1 MLGDQIYEGK
11 GKITGTRV
19 LDVDGPKIE
28 NSYMVQSKLKGIE
41 VTETGTFT
49 ATMRSDGVQYGEDK
63 ALIMAQDGSGGTMM
77 AHGIGRQ
84 VGADKISFRG
94 LAIMGPA
101 NTGNSQCS
109 IVCSWSLKPRLME
122 ITSQSR
128 AGNGSRAK

>member
-63 ALIMAQDGSGGTMM
+63 ALIMA
-77 AHGIGRQ
+77 
-84 VGADKISFRG
+84 
-94 LAIMGPA
+94 
-101 NTGNSQCS
+101 
-109 IVCSWSLKPRLME
+109 
-122 ITSQSR
+122 
-128 AGNGSRAK
+128 

>member
-19 LDVDGPKIE
+19 LDVDVPKME

-49 ATMRSDGVQYGEDK
+49 ATMRSDGAQYGEDK

-77 AHGIGRQ
+77 AHGIGRHI
-84 VGADKISFRG
+84 GADKISFRG

-101 NTGNSQCS
+101 NTGKLAPLNNLLVVFEAEVEGDNIS
-109 IVCSWSLKPRLME
+109 IKGWEWK
-122 ITSQSR
+122 
-128 AGNGSRAK
+128 

>member
-101 NTGNSQCS
+101 NTGKLATLNSLLVVFEAEVDGDNLS
-109 IVCSWSLKPRLME
+109 IKGWEWK
-122 ITSQSR
+122 
-128 AGNGSRAK
+128 

>member
-84 VGADKISFRG
+84 VGEDKISFRG

-101 NTGNSQCS
+101 NTGKLATLNSLLVVFEAEVDGDNLS
-109 IVCSWSLKPRLME
+109 IKGWEWK
-122 ITSQSR
+122 
-128 AGNGSRAK
+128 